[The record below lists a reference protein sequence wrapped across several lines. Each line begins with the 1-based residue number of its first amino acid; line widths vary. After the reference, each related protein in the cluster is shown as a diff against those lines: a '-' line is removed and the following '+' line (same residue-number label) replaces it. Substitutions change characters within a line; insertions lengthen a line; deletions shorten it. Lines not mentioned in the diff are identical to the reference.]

1 VTESRDGW
9 SAGGAYEEF
18 MGRWSRR
25 LARSFVTWLD
35 LPAGL
40 HWLDAGC
47 GTGALT
53 AAICEGAR
61 PASVLGCDP
70 SPEFIHY
77 ARAHCPDARASF
89 VVADDQSLPVRPGEY
104 QSVASLLALNFFPNH
119 LAAVRKMAAVSRR
132 GATISA
138 CVWDYGGRMEFL
150 RRFWDAAIAA
160 DPDAR
165 GLDEGTRF
173 PICRLEA
180 LRELFGAAGL
190 VEISVGLLD
199 IPTVF
204 ESFADYWDPLL
215 GGTGPA
221 PTYVASLDSRRRAAL
236 ARRLDETL
244 PRDQDGRIA
253 LVAGAW
259 AVRGNLA

>member
-1 VTESRDGW
+1 MTETRDGW

-25 LARSFVTWLD
+25 LARSLVAWLD

-40 HWLDAGC
+40 HWLDVGC

-53 AAICEGAR
+53 AAVCDGAR

-70 SPEFIHY
+70 SPGFIDH
-77 ARAHCPDARASF
+77 ARMHCTDVRASF
-89 VVADDQSLPVRPGEY
+89 VVADDQSLPARPGGY
-104 QSVASLLALNFFPNH
+104 QSVTSLLALNFFPDH
-119 LAAVRKMAAVSRR
+119 LAAVRGMAAVSRR

-138 CVWDYGGRMEFL
+138 CVWDYRGRMEFL
-150 RRFWDAAIAA
+150 RRFWDAVIAA

-165 GLDEGTRF
+165 RLDEGTRF
-173 PICRLEA
+173 PICRREA

-190 VEISVGLLD
+190 VEISIELLE

-204 ESFADYWDPLL
+204 ESFADYWSPLL

-221 PTYVASLDSRRRAAL
+221 PTYVASLDPQRRTAL
-236 ARRLDETL
+236 ARRLDDTL
-244 PRDQDGRIA
+244 PRDRDGRIA

-259 AVRGNLA
+259 AVRGTVA

>member
-1 VTESRDGW
+1 MTKTRDGW

-25 LARSFVTWLD
+25 LARSLVTWLD
-35 LPAGL
+35 LPADL
-40 HWLDAGC
+40 HWLDVGC

-70 SPEFIHY
+70 SPGFIDH
-77 ARAHCPDARASF
+77 ARRHCADARASF
-89 VVADDQSLPVRPGEY
+89 VVADDQSLPARPGGY
-104 QSVASLLALNFFPNH
+104 QSVASLLALNFFPDH
-119 LAAVRKMAAVSRR
+119 LAAVRRMTAISRR

-150 RRFWDAAIAA
+150 RRFWDAAVA
-160 DPDAR
+160 DDPGAR
-165 GLDEGTRF
+165 ELDEGARF
-173 PICRLEA
+173 PICRLDA

-190 VEISVGLLD
+190 VEISGERLD

-204 ESFADYWDPLL
+204 ESFADYWSPLL
-215 GGTGPA
+215 AGTGPA
-221 PTYVASLDSRRRAAL
+221 PTYVASLDPKRRAAL
-236 ARRLDETL
+236 ARRLDDAL
-244 PRDQDGRIA
+244 PRGRDGRIA

-259 AVRGNLA
+259 AVRGTVA